1 MTTRDRLMGMAN
13 WAGSLG
19 FALLVWQLLAGRSDS
34 FFFPAPSEIFP
45 SMWRTA
51 DTGFGEPAFLSPSA
65 TEGFLGPG
73 FAADVVPSLWR
84 MLRGYTLATVVG
96 VGAGV
101 VLGLSETARQYTD
114 WIVHFFRAIP
124 PPALLGVWLVLFG
137 IGDGPK
143 VYLIA
148 FAVFSPILL
157 NTIDGIASVDNQRIQ
172 AVTVFKIP
180 FRRRL
185 TGLYLPSAAP
195 KILSGMRISL
205 GFAFVMMIISEF
217 AGATNGLGLRLQDD
231 LKFFNYVDLWATM
244 IVLAVLGVLANLAFV
259 AAENRVL
266 NWQRSASKALEP

>member
-1 MTTRDRLMGMAN
+1 MGRQRLMTVVN
-13 WAGSLG
+13 WGGSLG
-19 FALLVWQLLAGRSDS
+19 LALVVWQLLAGSTES
-34 FFFPAPSEIFP
+34 FFFPTPTEIFP

-51 DTGFGEPAFLSPSA
+51 DNGFGEPPFLSTSA
-65 TEGFLGPG
+65 ADAFLGPG
-73 FAADVVPSLWR
+73 FSADVVPSLWR
-84 MLRGYTLATVVG
+84 MLQGYALATVVG
-96 VGAGV
+96 VGTGV
-101 VLGLSETARQYTD
+101 ALGLSETARQYTD
-114 WIVHFFRAIP
+114 WIVNFLRAIP

-137 IGDGPK
+137 IGDRPK

-148 FAVFSPILL
+148 FAVVSPILL
-157 NTIDGIASVDNQRIQ
+157 NTIDGIASVDEQRIQ
-172 AVTVFKIP
+172 AATVFKIP

-244 IVLAVLGVLANLAFV
+244 IVLAVVGLAANATFLAV
-259 AAENRVL
+259 ENRIL
-266 NWQRSASKALEP
+266 NWQRSAGRAGEL